1 MLIQTTSITFERR
14 AVRASREP
22 RLPHFASSDARAT
35 RDMRPASHHLALE
48 YRVCWPSFASF
59 SVLEKTD
66 RHEQSLIY
74 WPFWLA

>member
-1 MLIQTTSITFERR
+1 MLIQTTSITFEQR

-22 RLPHFASSDARAT
+22 RLRFFRRPRYT
-35 RDMRPASHHLALE
+35 RHAASHHLALE